1 MNKKKQR
8 GFTLI
13 EMLVV
18 IAIIAILAG
27 AVLLAINPAETMK
40 KGRDSTRLSD
50 MDTLRTA
57 INMALAEGAIT
68 LVDMSGTSKNSLT
81 GGQSAKCDGYG
92 YVMCA
97 ITSPSSPGLAK
108 YIPALP
114 KDPINKDDNVYT
126 FLSNATDYE
135 IDAYLESAGNK
146 LKMENDGGNDK
157 ARFEV
162 GTDLTLLDLVTG
174 D

>member
-57 INMALAEGAIT
+57 INMAIAEGEIT
-68 LVDMSGTSKNSLT
+68 LKNMNGTSKNSGSSSQVL
-81 GGQSAKCDGYG
+81 DGTTG
-92 YVMCA
+92 YVVFV
-97 ITSPSSPGLAK
+97 IPTGKTGLK
-108 YIPALP
+108 RYIPTLP
-114 KDPINKDDNVYT
+114 KDPINTDINVYT

-135 IDAYLESAGNK
+135 IDAHLESADNAS
-146 LKMENDGGNDK
+146 KMENDGGNDK
-157 ARFEV
+157 TRFEV

>member
-57 INMALAEGAIT
+57 INMAMAEGEIT
-68 LVDMSGTSKNSLT
+68 LKAMGSAKNSGSGTQVADCS
-81 GGQSAKCDGYG
+81 G
-92 YVMCA
+92 YVECNK
-97 ITSPSSPGLAK
+97 IGTSGLAK
-108 YIPALP
+108 YIPVLP
-114 KDPINKDDNVYT
+114 KDPINSGSYVYT
-126 FLSNATDYE
+126 FISTADDYE
-135 IDAYLESAGNK
+135 LNAMLESTSNK
-146 LKMENDGGNDK
+146 GKVENDGGNSLTK
-157 ARFEV
+157 FEV
-162 GTDLTLLDLVTG
+162 GTKLDLLN
-174 D
+174 